1 MSLQTS
7 ILVTHVVTS
16 IPQAQGMNLVNT
28 TCAEKHTRPTHKI
41 QKCNGL
47 DAEAEAEALE
57 DYTIKECMRIFCD
70 SSLNL
75 LLAYKQKVF
84 LLTLKIQA

>member
-1 MSLQTS
+1 MVMSLQTS

-16 IPQAQGMNLVNT
+16 IPQGMNLVMT
-28 TCAEKHTRPTHKI
+28 TCGEKHTRRTHKI

-57 DYTIKECMRIFCD
+57 DYTIRECMRIFCD

-75 LLAYKQKVF
+75 LLAFKQKVF
-84 LLTLKIQA
+84 FF